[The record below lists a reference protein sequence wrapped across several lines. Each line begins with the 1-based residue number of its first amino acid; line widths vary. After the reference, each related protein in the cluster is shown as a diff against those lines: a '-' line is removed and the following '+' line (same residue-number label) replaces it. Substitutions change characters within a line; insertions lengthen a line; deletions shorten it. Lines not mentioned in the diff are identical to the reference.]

1 MCKYN
6 PIALKS
12 CSTGLLL
19 IINRYKLYKLK
30 KTPTFAFNIN
40 LVIICQM
47 SVQTTSDTS
56 VFNQLNIFG
65 HQKVVFCNDV
75 ATGLK
80 AIIAIHDTTLGPA
93 LGGTRMW
100 PYKTEADA
108 LRDVLRLSRS
118 MTYKAAITG
127 LNLGGGSAVIIGD
140 SHRDKTEALLRMF
153 GKFVKNLNGE
163 YITAE
168 DVGTNTRDMEYIRME
183 TKHVSGL
190 PESIGGSGDPTP
202 VAARGVYMGIKG
214 SLKELYGND
223 NLTGKSVVVQGT
235 GHVGENLVKLL
246 RDENAKVYVSDIDE
260 DRLRQVA
267 KKYGAEAVEHN
278 SIFDL
283 DVDIYAPCALGATIN
298 SKTIPRL
305 KCAIIAGSANS
316 QLEDESIHGKMLLD
330 RGILYAPDYVINAG
344 GLINMYSEIAGFN
357 KKRTLQ
363 LTENIYDAIRN
374 VLKLSKAENISTSEA
389 ANKIAEKRIADIKK
403 IKTSY

>member
-1 MCKYN
+1 M
-6 PIALKS
+6 PA
-12 CSTGLLL
+12 
-19 IINRYKLYKLK
+19 
-30 KTPTFAFNIN
+30 PTSNN
-40 LVIICQM
+40 
-47 SVQTTSDTS
+47 TS
-56 VFNQLNIFG
+56 VFSQLSVFG
-65 HQKVVFCNDV
+65 HQKVVYCNDE

-100 PYKTEADA
+100 PYKSENDA
-108 LRDVLRLSRS
+108 LQDVLRLSRS

-127 LNLGGGSAVIIGD
+127 LNLGGGSTVIIGD
-140 SHRDKTEALLRMF
+140 SRKDKNEALLRMY
-153 GKFVKNLNGE
+153 GKFIKNLNGE

-183 TKHVSGL
+183 TQYVTGV

-214 SLKELYGND
+214 CLKELYGND
-223 NLTGKSVVVQGT
+223 NLAGKSVAVQGT

-246 RDENAKVYVSDIDE
+246 REENAKVYVSDIDE

-298 SKTIPRL
+298 SKTINQL

-316 QLEDESIHGKMLLD
+316 QLEDEQLHGKMLLEK
-330 RGILYAPDYVINAG
+330 GILYAPDYVINAG
-344 GLINMYSEIAGFN
+344 GLINLYSEIAGFN
-357 KKRTLQ
+357 KKRTMQ

-374 VLKLSKAENISTSEA
+374 VLKLSKTENISTVVA

-403 IKTSY
+403 LKHHSK

>member
-1 MCKYN
+1 
-6 PIALKS
+6 
-12 CSTGLLL
+12 
-19 IINRYKLYKLK
+19 
-30 KTPTFAFNIN
+30 
-40 LVIICQM
+40 M
-47 SVQTTSDTS
+47 SAQNTNQTS

-100 PYKTEADA
+100 PYKTEEDA
-108 LRDVLRLSRS
+108 LRDVLRLSRA

-127 LNLGGGSAVIIGD
+127 LNLGGGYAVIIGD
-140 SHRDKTEALLRMF
+140 SRKDKSEALLRMF

-183 TKHVSGL
+183 TEHVSGL

-214 SLKELYGND
+214 CLRELYGND
-223 NLTGKSVVVQGT
+223 NLAGRSVAVQGT
-235 GHVGENLVKLL
+235 GAVGENLVKLL

-298 SKTIPRL
+298 SNTIGRL

-316 QLEDESIHGKMLLD
+316 QLEDETIHGQMLLD
-330 RGILYAPDYVINAG
+330 KGILYAPDYVINAG
-344 GLINMYSEIAGFN
+344 GLINMYSEIAKFN
-357 KKRTLQ
+357 KKRTMQ
-363 LTENIYDAIRN
+363 LTENIYDAVRN
-374 VLKLSKAENISTSEA
+374 VLKLSKAENISTIEA

-403 IKTSY
+403 IKTTY